1 MLCYVMLCYVGLYQ
15 SVIQTISLGSRSVG
29 QSVHPYVCM
38 FLDASL
44 RHSVIRLHMS
54 SFVFISKYS
63 FFLFFFILF
72 FSSFVF
78 ISKYSVFLFS
88 FSLVFAFTRLVI
100 PHSPDAMYHQ
110 SLVKSLLTAA

>member
-54 SFVFISKYS
+54 SFVI
-63 FFLFFFILF
+63 
-72 FSSFVF
+72 
-78 ISKYSVFLFS
+78 ISKYSVVLFS
-88 FSLVFAFTRLVI
+88 VSLVFAFTRLVI